1 MLLME
6 RKLLLALLLVFTSF
20 SAFAGGPWPRAKG
33 SGYAQLS
40 GTYIG
45 YSKIFDANSDIV
57 SLRRSMTDV
66 TIQTYVEYG
75 ITDKLTF
82 TANLPFKYAS
92 SSDNVN
98 ATDYFADT
106 LKPATLFGL
115 NTVLMGLKYNVV
127 GKKFLLT
134 VGLNTEMNVG
144 RSDSITSI
152 RTGPSTFVFH
162 PYLSTGTSFGKFY
175 TQLEA
180 GYRIRLNGYSHE
192 VDLGYELGY
201 SWNEKTYFILNVR
214 GRVSMQNGSF
224 DNNVTPDHPYGRDIH
239 TMIDPNNQTYLGY
252 GLKFIQK
259 IKKVHINAGVYS
271 GYGQLVAAAPCF
283 NLGVAYEW

>member
-1 MLLME
+1 ME
-6 RKLLLALLLVFTSF
+6 RKLLFTVLLVF
-20 SAFAGGPWPRAKG
+20 AFMSTMAGGPWPRAKG

-40 GTYIG
+40 GTYLG

-57 SLRRSMTDV
+57 TLRRSMTDV
-66 TIQTYVEYG
+66 TVQTYVEYG

-92 SSDNVN
+92 SAEKINET
-98 ATDYFADT
+98 AYFNDT
-106 LKPATLFGL
+106 LQSASLFGL
-115 NTVLMGLKYNVV
+115 NTVLLGLKYNVIN
-127 GKKFLLT
+127 KKILFT
-134 VGLNTEMNVG
+134 VGLNTEMNVA
-144 RSDSITSI
+144 RYDSLTTM
-152 RTGPSTFVFH
+152 RTGPSSFVFH
-162 PYLSTGTSFGKFY
+162 PYFSSGTTFGKFY
-175 TQLEA
+175 TLLEA
-180 GYRIRLNGYSHE
+180 GYRVRLNGYSHE

-201 SWNEKTYFILNVR
+201 SWNQKTYFILNIR

-224 DNNVTPDHPYGRDIH
+224 DNNVTLEHLYGRDIH

-271 GYGQLVAAAPCF
+271 GYGQLVAATPSF